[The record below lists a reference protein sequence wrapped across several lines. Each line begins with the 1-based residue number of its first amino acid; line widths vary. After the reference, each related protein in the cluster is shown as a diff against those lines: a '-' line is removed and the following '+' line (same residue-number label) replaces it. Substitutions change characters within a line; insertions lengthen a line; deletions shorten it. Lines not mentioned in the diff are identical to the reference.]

1 MLAKFLKRKESRH
14 VIQQP
19 QSQEVPEKS
28 AEKNGIQNQQIT
40 TQPLVQYRYQRPD
53 LLGKV
58 KQFMYNNYTCILK
71 EFHWKSTDKIFLLNI
86 SLRVFFIY
94 LRIISSFSLLISQKR
109 ARVAVEFF
117 IFKLTFFF

>member
-19 QSQEVPEKS
+19 QLQEVPEKS

-58 KQFMYNNYTCILK
+58 KQFTY
-71 EFHWKSTDKIFLLNI
+71 IFPITSRIKFGTEL
-86 SLRVFFIY
+86 VFFI
-94 LRIISSFSLLISQKR
+94 IDSVF
-109 ARVAVEFF
+109 
-117 IFKLTFFF
+117 

>member
-28 AEKNGIQNQQIT
+28 AEKNAIQNHQIT

-58 KQFMYNNYTCILK
+58 KQFTL
-71 EFHWKSTDKIFLLNI
+71 H
-86 SLRVFFIY
+86 
-94 LRIISSFSLLISQKR
+94 
-109 ARVAVEFF
+109 
-117 IFKLTFFF
+117 

>member
-28 AEKNGIQNQQIT
+28 AEKNGIQNHQIT

-58 KQFMYNNYTCILK
+58 KQFTYIHIK
-71 EFHWKSTDKIFLLNI
+71 EIFTGKVLAKC
-86 SLRVFFIY
+86 
-94 LRIISSFSLLISQKR
+94 FS
-109 ARVAVEFF
+109 
-117 IFKLTFFF
+117 

>member
-19 QSQEVPEKS
+19 QLQEVPEKS

-58 KQFMYNNYTCILK
+58 KQFTYILK
-71 EFHWKSTDKIFLLNI
+71 KFSQEKCWQN
-86 SLRVFFIY
+86 
-94 LRIISSFSLLISQKR
+94 FSL
-109 ARVAVEFF
+109 EHFF
-117 IFKLTFFF
+117 RSLSHLTQNCI

>member
-19 QSQEVPEKS
+19 QLQEVPEKS

-58 KQFMYNNYTCILK
+58 KQFTL
-71 EFHWKSTDKIFLLNI
+71 H
-86 SLRVFFIY
+86 
-94 LRIISSFSLLISQKR
+94 
-109 ARVAVEFF
+109 
-117 IFKLTFFF
+117 

>member
-19 QSQEVPEKS
+19 QLQEVPEKS

-58 KQFMYNNYTCILK
+58 KQFTY
-71 EFHWKSTDKIFLLNI
+71 IFPITSRIKFGREL
-86 SLRVFFIY
+86 VFF
-94 LRIISSFSLLISQKR
+94 QN
-109 ARVAVEFF
+109 
-117 IFKLTFFF
+117 

>member
-1 MLAKFLKRKESRH
+1 MLAKFLKGKESRH

-19 QSQEVPEKS
+19 QLQEVPEKS

-58 KQFMYNNYTCILK
+58 KQFTY
-71 EFHWKSTDKIFLLNI
+71 IFPI
-86 SLRVFFIY
+86 TI
-94 LRIISSFSLLISQKR
+94 
-109 ARVAVEFF
+109 
-117 IFKLTFFF
+117 

>member
-19 QSQEVPEKS
+19 QLQEVPEKS

-58 KQFMYNNYTCILK
+58 KQFTY
-71 EFHWKSTDKIFLLNI
+71 IFPITSRIKFGTEL
-86 SLRVFFIY
+86 VFF
-94 LRIISSFSLLISQKR
+94 RIDSVF
-109 ARVAVEFF
+109 
-117 IFKLTFFF
+117 

>member
-14 VIQQP
+14 VIQQS

-28 AEKNGIQNQQIT
+28 AEKNAIQNHQIT

-58 KQFMYNNYTCILK
+58 KQFK
-71 EFHWKSTDKIFLLNI
+71 
-86 SLRVFFIY
+86 
-94 LRIISSFSLLISQKR
+94 FSQEKC
-109 ARVAVEFF
+109 
-117 IFKLTFFF
+117 

>member
-19 QSQEVPEKS
+19 QVQEVPEKC
-28 AEKNGIQNQQIT
+28 AEKNGIQNHQIT

-58 KQFMYNNYTCILK
+58 KQFTY
-71 EFHWKSTDKIFLLNI
+71 IFPI
-86 SLRVFFIY
+86 TS
-94 LRIISSFSLLISQKR
+94 RIKFGT
-109 ARVAVEFF
+109 EFF
-117 IFKLTFFF
+117 FFRIYSVF